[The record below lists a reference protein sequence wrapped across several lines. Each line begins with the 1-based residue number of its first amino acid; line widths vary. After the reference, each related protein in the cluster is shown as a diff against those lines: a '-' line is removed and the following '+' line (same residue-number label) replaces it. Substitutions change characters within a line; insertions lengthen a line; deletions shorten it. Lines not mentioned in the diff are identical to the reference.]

1 MSTTTTVDMG
11 SSVDTERTL
20 VPTMTMETGTDLDL
34 GLGGTQ
40 TEPGSELGGGL
51 RTRRRSKAWA
61 YYAVLAGLSLAG
73 VFAGKP
79 VGLLVFAL
87 CGLYSR
93 YLYRGGRVVFWIW

>member
-11 SSVDTERTL
+11 SGDREPAPDL
-20 VPTMTMETGTDLDL
+20 KAGMETGTGMDL
-34 GLGGTQ
+34 GLEAQPERGIETGGV
-40 TEPGSELGGGL
+40 LGA
-51 RTRRRSKAWA
+51 RRRSKAWA
-61 YYAVLAGLSLAG
+61 YYAILAGLSLVG

-79 VGLLVFAL
+79 AGLLAFAL